1 MRAIFARDQKYGIG
15 KNNDL
20 PWPRSKTDLSHFKKC
35 TECGILVMGRK
46 TWESIGSTSL
56 PGRESWVL
64 TSADELYGDYA
75 KKFSSIDYLKEAI
88 EEEEKSK
95 NREIWVIGGAEVFN
109 QLLPLCEQIYETVF
123 DDVYK
128 CDTFISKELLSY
140 FGTLVET
147 QFNTSERLFFNIWR
161 RHAK

>member
-1 MRAIFARDQKYGIG
+1 MRAIFARDQNYGIG

-35 TECGILVMGRK
+35 TEGGILVMGRK

-56 PGRESWVL
+56 PSREAWVL
-64 TSADELYGDYA
+64 SSADELYGDYA
-75 KKFSSIDYLKEAI
+75 KKFSSIDHLKAAI
-88 EEEEKSK
+88 DEEKTSK

-109 QLLPLCEQIYETVF
+109 QLLPLCERIYETVF

-128 CDTFISKELLSY
+128 CDTFISKEHLSY
-140 FGTLVET
+140 FGSLVET
-147 QFNTSERLFFNIWR
+147 QSSRPERLFFNIWR